1 MGEFKKIELCRR
13 DINGYPLDKTLI
25 IDSITFELI
34 DDVKKYI
41 IYYKKDLKFIKK
53 LYKKDKISDQDLSHL
68 CHWFYLY
75 TNVPFSEE
83 ENKKAHEL
91 WEKQIE
97 ERWKNK
103 FGREVYKDGISYF

>member
-1 MGEFKKIELCRR
+1 MEEFKKIELCSR
-13 DINGYPLDKTLI
+13 DINGYELDKTLI
-25 IDSITFELI
+25 IDDITFEFI

-53 LYKKDKISDQDLSHL
+53 LYKKHKISDQDLSHL
-68 CHWFYLY
+68 CQWFYLY

-91 WEKQIE
+91 WNQQIA

-103 FGREVYKDGISYF
+103 FGLEVYKDGVFSF